1 MAGGGG
7 TSIVSINEPTTS
19 IRQGG
24 LVHVEYL
31 YDTDT
36 ATSSSKA
43 TKSYNGYFM
52 GAYFVPTAAA
62 AGTDVTVRAHGVDLL
77 NGQGT
82 NVGNN
87 LKYWTAAV
95 DIGGTSKHASLGVP
109 FKGPLTIATA
119 GGATSDNGV
128 IHVYIRLAGCG

>member
-1 MAGGGG
+1 M
-7 TSIVSINEPTTS
+7 SISELTNS
-19 IRQGG
+19 IRKGG

-31 YDTDT
+31 YNTDT

-62 AGTDVTVRAHGVDLL
+62 AGTDVTIKAHGVDLL

-82 NVGNN
+82 NVGN
-87 LKYWTAAV
+87 T
-95 DIGGTSKHASLGVP
+95 
-109 FKGPLTIATA
+109 
-119 GGATSDNGV
+119 
-128 IHVYIRLAGCG
+128 